1 MATTVSLASRSS
13 EFLTWF
19 WEFLKEELAPSAR
32 RGTLVARMLIAS
44 TISMIVTMTFQI
56 PFGAYGAIWALT
68 ISRESTIETVNTA
81 KRVTVAFALSGT
93 YILIGSIF

>member
-1 MATTVSLASRSS
+1 
-13 EFLTWF
+13 
-19 WEFLKEELAPSAR
+19 
-32 RGTLVARMLIAS
+32 MLIAS

-56 PFGAYGAIWALT
+56 PFGGYGAIWALT

-93 YILIGSIF
+93 YILIGSIFFVGDPMLRFIWVIGSLFVEHSMF